1 MSKCTFL
8 KIVPQLRFSPRS
20 PVKSEDKTAGIV
32 MFSCCQKPEALPNET
47 PLPPP
52 PSPNP
57 NPDLQP
63 ELDQPELDQ
72 PELDEVMLKAVL
84 NTLED
89 DEHDPGLLSPTSA
102 YIAKTES
109 QEDAASLFAELSTEI
124 NAQILVE
131 ANALLVEQERI
142 KNSPS
147 HRKSTYIL
155 SENVNDDDDLLTEA
169 EARILAT
176 KPNDCSNCG
185 ILLIDTTLPCPNCGE
200 AFLLKCL

>member
-1 MSKCTFL
+1 MCFFL
-8 KIVPQLRFSPRS
+8 SLFIVPQLSPSPRS
-20 PVKSEDKTAGIV
+20 PVKSEDKRAGIV

-57 NPDLQP
+57 NPDL
-63 ELDQPELDQ
+63 QPELDQ